1 MKNRSFNKKDTRSFG
16 RRDHGVR
23 GRNNLQSPYMRSRA
37 NAKESQRSY
46 SMDLTDIENEKM
58 DPKAEVKIIVGAED
72 SDVKTIA
79 EAIELAEPGT
89 VIKLNEGRYRE
100 SIKIT
105 KPGLRIEPRMKKKD
119 EAVYLLGEEGPCI
132 TIDLKP
138 NETCVIKG
146 IIMAHF
152 GSNIANKF
160 NEQIKDNDLQ
170 SANPKFLKQFDVSK
184 EMDCVIMVLGGNL
197 IIRNSLISL
206 KSLPENIKSMIPA

>member
-1 MKNRSFNKKDTRSFG
+1 
-16 RRDHGVR
+16 
-23 GRNNLQSPYMRSRA
+23 
-37 NAKESQRSY
+37 
-46 SMDLTDIENEKM
+46 MDLTDIENERM
-58 DPKAEVKIIVGAED
+58 EPKAEVKITVGAED
-72 SDVKTIA
+72 ADVKTLA

-105 KPGLRIEPRMKKKD
+105 KPGLRIEPRMKNKD

-160 NEQIKDNDLQ
+160 NEQIKENDMQ
-170 SANPKFLKQFDVSK
+170 SANPKYLKQFDISK

-206 KSLPENIKSMIPA
+206 KSLPENIKSTIPA